1 MPYDDESLG
10 TQGEVDVEETN
21 DDAGN
26 SGGKSDDQGDQPFL
40 VVNDRQQYKTRE
52 EAIRAYNEAGTRIAQ
67 LSAWEKELERYG
79 VKDPKIASQL
89 FEELISSRQKLS
101 EFEKANKS
109 SVQNGDQGKGATS
122 SDDDAELS
130 KEDKAALKWLQKHA
144 PRLGFVPKED
154 LQALKKEF
162 EEFKNSTTQGAEA
175 AQEMRR
181 QSVIADGKNSVVQ
194 FLAADKISDDAE
206 GTKAGIVET
215 LITAWINSND
225 ERVQKFW
232 AGGTVTQAVLKEG
245 YEAVKKNLGWT
256 GQATSQQPSNTALN
270 KGKQLQRNKNLPNTG
285 AAGKGKDQQRDNVRK
300 DAGGRKDYI
309 GSKHDEA
316 WEVASKHFAGTSAA

>member
-1 MPYDDESLG
+1 MPYDDEQDG
-10 TQGEVDVEETN
+10 THQNDVDVDVTN
-21 DDAGN
+21 DADGN
-26 SGGKSDDQGDQPFL
+26 SGGGSDDQGDQPFL

-89 FEELISSRQKLS
+89 FDELLTSRQKLS

-109 SVQNGDQGKGATS
+109 SAQNGDAGKGATTS
-122 SDDDAELS
+122 EDDADLS

-144 PRLGFVPKED
+144 PRLGFVPKEE
-154 LQALKKEF
+154 LQSLKKEF
-162 EEFKNSTTQGAEA
+162 EDFKNSATQNNEA
-175 AQEMRR
+175 AQERYR
-181 QSVIADGKNSVVQ
+181 SSVIADGKNSVVQ
-194 FLAADKISDDAE
+194 LLAADKISDDAE

-232 AGGTVTQAVLKEG
+232 TGGTVTQALLKEG
-245 YEAVKKNLGWT
+245 YEAVKKNLGWS
-256 GQATSQQPSNTALN
+256 GQANSQQNTALD
-270 KGKQLQRNKNLPNTG
+270 KGKQLQRNRTLPKTD
-285 AAGKGKDQQRDNVRK
+285 AAGKNRQQNDGVRK
-300 DAGGRKDYI
+300 DAAGRKDHI
-309 GSKHDEA
+309 GSVHDKA
-316 WEVASKHFAGTSAA
+316 WEIAEKHFAGRSAA